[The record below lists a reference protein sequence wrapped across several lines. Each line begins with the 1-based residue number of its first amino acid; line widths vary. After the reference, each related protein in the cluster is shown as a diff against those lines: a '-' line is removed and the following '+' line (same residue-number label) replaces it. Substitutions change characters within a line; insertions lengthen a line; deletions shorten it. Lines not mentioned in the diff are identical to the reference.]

1 MWTDRRRRP
10 RLIKLEL
17 IIIYLLVCIISY
29 MHNPT
34 LLACIIILNEDN
46 AHLVS
51 ALALFAPRGAAAW
64 RSDEA
69 SAAWS
74 RDEVVSHP
82 FPCKYLSRYEPHSAL
97 NFIVPVGCRR
107 VGTISS

>member
-1 MWTDRRRRP
+1 MWTDRRRRRP

-64 RSDEA
+64 SRDEA

-74 RDEVVSHP
+74 RDEASAAW
-82 FPCKYLSRYEPHSAL
+82 SRHEASAAWSRHEASAAWSRGE
-97 NFIVPVGCRR
+97 VR
-107 VGTISS
+107 